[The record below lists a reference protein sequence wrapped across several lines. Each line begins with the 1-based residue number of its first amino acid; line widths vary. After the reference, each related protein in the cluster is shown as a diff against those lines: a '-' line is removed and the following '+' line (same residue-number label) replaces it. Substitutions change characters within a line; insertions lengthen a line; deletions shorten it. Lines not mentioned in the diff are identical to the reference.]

1 MSTCICSLFPTY
13 KTFIMKINNVEDIYS
28 LSPIQQGML
37 FHTLY
42 APNSS
47 VYFAQSS
54 CRIEGDFNISAFKQ
68 AWQQVIERHSVL
80 RTAFIW
86 EGLDEA
92 LQVVRQEVD
101 LPWVQHDW
109 RKLSR
114 DEQQDQLEAFLQ
126 KDRERGFD
134 LSNAPLMRLILIQ
147 MDEKIYQFIWSH
159 HHLLLDGW
167 STPLVLN
174 EVIAFYEAL
183 HHGQNLHLRRSRPYR
198 DYVAWLQQQD
208 LTKAEAFWR
217 KALSGV
223 SAPTSLGVDRTS
235 AKSAREQESYAEER
249 IKLSVATTATLSSFA
264 RQHQLTVSTLVQGAW
279 AILLSR
285 YSREQDVIFG
295 ATVSGR
301 PATLAGVESMVGLF
315 INTLPVRMQVL
326 PKTDLVSWLQ
336 QLQAYQSEMRS
347 YEYSP
352 LVQVQGWSEMPRG
365 VPLFESIVVFENYPI
380 ETSLNQ
386 QDGNL
391 NFSDARGFEQTNYP
405 LTLVVAPGLELSLR
419 MIYDC
424 QRFDAITIG
433 SMLGHLQNLLK
444 SIIANPQQRLQDL
457 QLLSEGQRQQI
468 LVKWNQT
475 KQEYPQQQCIHQLF
489 EAQVEKTP
497 DAVAVVCGKEQLTYS
512 QLNCRANKMAHYL
525 QSLGVGSE
533 TLVGVCVERSIGM
546 VVGLLAILKAGG
558 CLGC

>member
-546 VVGLLAILKAGG
+546 VVGLLAILKAGAA
-558 CLGC
+558 